1 MKKNTRTFLLL
12 LFPLVLVL
20 SGCSTLL
27 RNNQL
32 QFGIQAAQK
41 DLWDEAIF
49 RWKKALEVNP
59 QSAAAYNNLAVAYEK
74 KGLWEEA
81 GEAYEAA
88 IKLAPQN
95 KYVVSNYEK
104 YKDRFESPE
113 KETPEKK
120 KNEKK

>member
-1 MKKNTRTFLLL
+1 MKKKNKKLLL
-12 LFPLVLVL
+12 LLLPLILML

-74 KGLWEEA
+74 KGMWDEA

-88 IKLAPQN
+88 IKIAPQN
-95 KYVVSNYEK
+95 KYVNSNYEK
-104 YKDRFESPE
+104 FKDRLESPE